1 MCYCVYSFFHLYF
14 FQTKGTMQPLI
25 RLNNLSSYLHSNG
38 KCFKAVD
45 GISFEISDGET
56 LCLIGESGC
65 GKSVTSL
72 SILRLL
78 DQPPWKIDA
87 GEIAFK
93 GRNLLKLTEEEM
105 RAVRG
110 NQIAMIFQEPMT
122 SLNPVLTIGD
132 QIDEAMILHKRLSNK
147 EAKTA
152 TIQLLEKVGL
162 PDAGNKYG
170 DYPHQLSGGMR
181 QRVMIAMALSCDP
194 LLLIADEPTT
204 ALDVT
209 VQAQILELLRQYQK
223 ETGMGLLLITHD
235 FGIVAE
241 MADRV
246 AVMYASKLVEYGSV
260 RSIFQNPKHPYTIGL
275 LNAIPRMDRA
285 AERLAVIPGQVP
297 DASEY
302 PAGCHFAP
310 RCDFATERC
319 RNEKPDPVELET
331 GHFVHCWEYEKV
343 GKSYDEK

>member
-1 MCYCVYSFFHLYF
+1 MP
-14 FQTKGTMQPLI
+14 PLI
-25 RLNNLSSYLHSNG
+25 KLNHLRSYLQSNG

-45 GISFEISDGET
+45 DISFEISAGET
-56 LCLIGESGC
+56 LCLVGESGC

-72 SILRLL
+72 SIMRLL
-78 DQPPWKIDA
+78 AQPPWKIDA
-87 GEIAFK
+87 SEITFN
-93 GRNLLKLTEEEM
+93 GRDLLRLTEEEM
-105 RAVRG
+105 RGVRG
-110 NQIAMIFQEPMT
+110 NQISMIFQEPMT
-122 SLNPVLTIGD
+122 SLNPVLTVGD
-132 QIDEAMILHKRLSNK
+132 QIDEALILHKKLSQK
-147 EAKTA
+147 DAKA
-152 TIQLLEKVGL
+152 AAIQLLEKVGL
-162 PDAGNKYG
+162 PDAGKKYD

-209 VQAQILELLRQYQK
+209 VQAQILELIKLYQK
-223 ETGMGLLLITHD
+223 ESGMGLLLITHD

-246 AVMYASKLVEYGSV
+246 AVMYASKLMEYGSV
-260 RSIFQNPKHPYTIGL
+260 RSIFHNPKHPYTVGL
-275 LNAIPRMDRA
+275 HHAIPRMDKA

-297 DASEY
+297 DASRY

-310 RCDFATERC
+310 RCGFATEQC

-331 GHFVHCWEYEKV
+331 GHVVYCWEYEKV
-343 GKSYDEK
+343 GK

>member
-1 MCYCVYSFFHLYF
+1 MR
-14 FQTKGTMQPLI
+14 PLI
-25 RLNNLSSYLHSNG
+25 RLNNLRSYLHTNG

-45 GISFEISDGET
+45 DISFDISAGET
-56 LCLIGESGC
+56 LCLVGESGC

-78 DQPPWKIDA
+78 EHPPWKIEA
-87 GEIAFK
+87 TEIDFN
-93 GRNLLKLTEEEM
+93 GRNLLHLTEEEM
-105 RAVRG
+105 RGVRG
-110 NQIAMIFQEPMT
+110 NQISMIFQEPMT

-132 QIDEAMILHKRLSNK
+132 QIDEALILHKKKSRK
-147 EAKTA
+147 EAKEVTLG
-152 TIQLLEKVGL
+152 LLEKVGL
-162 PDAGNKYG
+162 PDAGKTYN
-170 DYPHQLSGGMR
+170 DYPHRLSGGMR
-181 QRVMIAMALSCDP
+181 QRVMIAIALSCDP
-194 LLLIADEPTT
+194 LLLIADEPST

-209 VQAQILELLRQYQK
+209 VQAQILELILRYQK

-246 AVMYASKLVEYGSV
+246 AVMYASKLVEYGNV
-260 RSIFQNPKHPYTIGL
+260 RSIFHNPKHPYTVGL
-275 LNAIPRMDRA
+275 LNAIPRMNRA

-310 RCDFATERC
+310 RCSYVTEKC
-319 RNEKPDPVELET
+319 RNEKPDPVELEP
-331 GHFVHCWEYEKV
+331 GHFVHCWEYEKI
-343 GKSYDEK
+343 EK

>member
-1 MCYCVYSFFHLYF
+1 MP
-14 FQTKGTMQPLI
+14 PLI
-25 RLNNLSSYLHSNG
+25 RLNNLRSYLHTNG
-38 KCFKAVD
+38 ECFKAVD
-45 GISFEISDGET
+45 DISFDISAGET
-56 LCLIGESGC
+56 LCLVGESGC

-78 DQPPWKIDA
+78 EHPPWKVEATEID
-87 GEIAFK
+87 FN
-93 GRNLLKLTEEEM
+93 GRNLLRLTEEEM
-105 RAVRG
+105 RGVRG
-110 NQIAMIFQEPMT
+110 NQISMIFQEPMT

-132 QIDEAMILHKRLSNK
+132 QIDEALILHKKKSRK
-147 EAKTA
+147 EAKEVTLG
-152 TIQLLEKVGL
+152 LLEKVGL
-162 PDAGNKYG
+162 PDAGKTYN
-170 DYPHQLSGGMR
+170 DYPHRLSGGMR

-194 LLLIADEPTT
+194 LLLIADEPST

-209 VQAQILELLRQYQK
+209 VQAQILELIQRYQK

-246 AVMYASKLVEYGSV
+246 AVMYASKLVEYGNV
-260 RSIFQNPKHPYTIGL
+260 RSIFHNPKHPYTVGL
-275 LNAIPRMDRA
+275 LNAIPRMNRA

-310 RCDFATERC
+310 RCSYATEKC
-319 RNEKPDPVELET
+319 RNEKPDPAELEP
-331 GHFVHCWEYEKV
+331 GHFVHCWEYDKLEK
-343 GKSYDEK
+343 